1 MAANADHKGTMD
13 LFYQSI
19 MLLSQWRGNPVQMV
33 DQEYIPVM
41 HGFFKHGSGEQQ
53 PVGSI

>member
-1 MAANADHKGTMD
+1 MD